1 MRPKIIS
8 GRKVFLSV
16 PTKEDMKKA
25 WLWYNDRDVRR
36 YLSHPEAIFFYE
48 DEMEWYESLRREKHK
63 ERVFSVIENSSESLV
78 GFVGLHQIDM
88 YNRHAELGYFISKE
102 FWGRGYATE
111 AVRLALLYAFNWL
124 NLRKVYARVY
134 ESNLA
139 SIRVLEKNGFVLS
152 GRLHKHEYIPE
163 EGFVDLLIYERFR
176 QG

>member
-36 YLSHPEAIFFYE
+36 YLSHPRLSSSMRMRWNGTKA
-48 DEMEWYESLRREKHK
+48 SGEKAQ
-63 ERVFSVIENSSESLV
+63 RTRFSVIENSSESLV